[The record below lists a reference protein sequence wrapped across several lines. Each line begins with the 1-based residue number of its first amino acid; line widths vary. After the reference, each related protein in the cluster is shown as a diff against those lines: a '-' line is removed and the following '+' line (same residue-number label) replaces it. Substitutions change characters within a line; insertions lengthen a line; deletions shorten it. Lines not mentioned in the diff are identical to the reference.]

1 MKTYTVG
8 LLNLTNRVI
17 PIGYEGENLYTQ
29 VRINCEEIFRDYPSA
44 TAGIAIQGPDGE
56 VYPAAVTKTG
66 NDIVWTITSSFLSE
80 KGAGL
85 GQLTFVDNET
95 VIKSEIFHFVVYNS
109 LIADGEMPDPVEDWI
124 TEANN
129 KLGEVE
135 AAVEQIPET
144 IDEALAEAKAS
155 GEFDGEDGFSP
166 VVSVTEITD
175 GHRVSVTDA
184 EGTETFDV
192 MNGEPGQPGQPGA
205 PGQPGVSPTVTVT
218 DITGGHR
225 ITVTDATGPHSF
237 DVMDGEPGE
246 PGDPTEL
253 IDDTSTTATDRTW
266 SAKKT
271 NDEVSDLKSA
281 IDGVEESIAPV
292 ETSTTATAAHAV
304 GELFICNDTLMV
316 ALSAIAVG
324 DTITTTGAT
333 PNAAITSLSAKMI
346 KDVQVNGTSVLSQ
359 GVANVPYATTSDY
372 GVVKI
377 GDGLK
382 NSATNKLAINS
393 AGSSTVKGGTASSN
407 PIVPEHQHESTFYGL
422 AKAAGADM
430 KNSSNPVGTY
440 TESAKSAISQMLDA
454 PETVSGT
461 TPSITAK
468 PGVRYVCGEC
478 ATLTIVAPASGCID
492 VTFTSGSTATV
503 LTVSSAKTGVTA
515 IKWANGFDPTSLD
528 ANTRYEILID
538 DGEWG
543 MVASWT

>member
-1 MKTYTVG
+1 MAGYVKGKDMKIFITS
-8 LLNLTNRVI
+8 LCELTKRII
-17 PIGYEGENLYTQ
+17 PIGYEGENLYTRVQ
-29 VRINCEEIFRDYPSA
+29 VDCSEVFSAYPSA
-44 TAGIAIQGPDGE
+44 TVSLAIKGPTGDI
-56 VYPAAVTKTG
+56 YPAIVTREA
-66 NDIVWTITSSFLSE
+66 DSIVWNVTSSILSE
-80 KGAGL
+80 DGAGS
-85 GQLTFVDNET
+85 GQLTFTDDNT
-95 VIKSEIFHFVVYNS
+95 VVKSAIFNFMIYDS
-109 LIADGEMPDPVEDWI
+109 LIVDGETPDPVEDWI
-124 TEANN
+124 AEANN
-129 KLGEVE
+129 KLGEIE
-135 AAVEQIPET
+135 AAVEQIPQT
-144 IDEALAEAKAS
+144 IDTALAEAKAS

-253 IDDTSTTATDRTW
+253 IDDTSTTATNKVW
-266 SAKKT
+266 SAKKSA
-271 NDEVSDLKSA
+271 DEVSDLKSA
-281 IDGVEESIAPV
+281 IDALDADKYEKPVGGIPASDLASGVIPSVPV
-292 ETSTTATAAHAV
+292 Q
-304 GELFICNDTLMV
+304 
-316 ALSAIAVG
+316 
-324 DTITTTGAT
+324 
-333 PNAAITSLSAKMI
+333 
-346 KDVQVNGTSVLSQ
+346 DVQVNGTSVLSQ
-359 GVANVPYATTSDY
+359 GVANVPVGDASHY
-372 GVVKI
+372 GVYMAGNYGVYEYY
-377 GDGLK
+377 GRLRLE
-382 NSATNKLAINS
+382 SANDNQIKQGTETTKAI
-393 AGSSTVKGGTASSN
+393 TPSN
-407 PIVPEHQHESTFYGL
+407 QEKSTFFGL

-430 KNSSNPVGTY
+430 ASVSGATVGVY
-440 TESAKSAISQMLDA
+440 PEAQRSAISQMLDA

-492 VTFTSGSTATV
+492 VTFTSGSTPTV